1 MYPEMIQFRE
11 NGKFFTEPIEATT
24 VQEAFHICM
33 NYLLESGFTNSQE
46 KSFKRILLD
55 SNECIMS
62 TMWDRAILEE
72 KNGTH
77 TIFCIYDTGGW
88 RFFGRV

>member
-1 MYPEMIQFRE
+1 MYQEMIQFRE
-11 NGKFFTEPIEATT
+11 NGKFFTEPIEAAT

-33 NYLLESGFTNSQE
+33 NYLLESGFTHSQE
-46 KSFKRILLD
+46 KSFKRILLNSD
-55 SNECIMS
+55 ECVMS
-62 TMWDRAILEE
+62 TMWDRAIMEE
-72 KNGTH
+72 KNGTY